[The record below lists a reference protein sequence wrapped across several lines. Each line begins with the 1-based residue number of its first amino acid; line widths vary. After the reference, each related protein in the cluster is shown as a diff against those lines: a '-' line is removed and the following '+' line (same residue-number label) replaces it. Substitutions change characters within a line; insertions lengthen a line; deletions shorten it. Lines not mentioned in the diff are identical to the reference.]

1 MTKSVLKTYEDWTN
15 AGFVTIPCANKKSVV
30 EKWSSPEFKTT
41 IEEWKNH
48 HHNKQIAI
56 RLEKHVDFDID
67 HPKVKY
73 FVKDHLKYCG
83 AVFGRKNNPTSHYL
97 FKASI
102 QPKKFILPNSLKQ
115 YCEKEAHG
123 ATLCE
128 IRSGIKEYT
137 VVPESQY
144 HLGKELI
151 EWEHYESIAEYPT
164 DLTQDVGRIA
174 LQAALCILYP
184 TTGSRDAYCTA
195 IAGVLLKHAS
205 WTTEQIDHFVHRIA
219 IESKDDEAQMRS
231 KKGTTH
237 DKSDRKFGMTK
248 LATIVGCDVKTIAYL
263 FQWIGIGYKTI
274 EGASAIG
281 DIIEYAK
288 NKYEVKIYGSR
299 NGEAINK
306 LVKMDGPTLR
316 DMKKFYDV
324 VIAQAGI
331 WVPRMKPV
339 DFETI
344 VKNKFE
350 ERIKSKDYIE
360 GDAEAEVFIKHF
372 LKYLEREQVATNPIR
387 LLEFDMPIYRPEQ
400 KYLDFKVSHFEDYLD
415 DKRYN
420 YGDRND
426 LRKKLAEYLDAKE
439 IRNKIKDENNI
450 YQSCMHF
457 RIPKFK
463 VDKTIIIYDNEEIK
477 ESEQKVITHNT
488 EETKEVKID
497 FESDAIKD

>member
-1 MTKSVLKTYEDWTN
+1 MTKDALKTYEDWTN
-15 AGFVTIPCANKKSVV
+15 AGFVTIPCVNKKSVV
-30 EKWSSPEFKTT
+30 SKWSSPEVKTT
-41 IEEWKNH
+41 IEEWKTH
-48 HHNKQIAI
+48 HHEKQIAI
-56 RLEKHVDFDID
+56 RLDKHVDFDID
-67 HPKVKY
+67 NPRVKY

-102 QPKKFILPNSLKQ
+102 KPKKFILPNSLER
-115 YCEKEAHG
+115 YYEKEVHG

-128 IRSGIKEYT
+128 IRSGITEYT

-151 EWEHYESIAEYPT
+151 EWENYEGITEYPT
-164 DLTQDVGRIA
+164 DLTQDIGRIA

-231 KKGTTH
+231 KKGKTH
-237 DKSDRKFGMTK
+237 DKSERKFGMTK

-263 FQWIGIGYKTI
+263 FQWIGIGYKTV

-281 DIIEYAK
+281 EIIEYAK

-299 NGEAINK
+299 NGEGVNA

-316 DMKKFYDV
+316 DMKKFYDE
-324 VIAQAGI
+324 VISQASI
-331 WVPRMKPV
+331 WIPKMKPV
-339 DFETI
+339 DFEAI

-350 ERIKSKDYIE
+350 ERIKAKNYIE
-360 GDAEAEVFIKHF
+360 GDAKAEVFKKHF
-372 LKYLEREQVATNPIR
+372 AKYLAARQVSTNPLQ
-387 LLEFDMPIYRPEQ
+387 LLSFDMPIYRHKKEH
-400 KYLDFKVSHFEDYLD
+400 LDFKLAHFEDYLD
-415 DKRYN
+415 EKRFN

-426 LRKKLAEYLDAKE
+426 LEKSVRDYLKAEK
-439 IRNKIKDENNI
+439 INNKIKNEEGDF
-450 YQSCMHF
+450 QSCVHF
-457 RIPKFK
+457 RIKK
-463 VDKTIIIYDNEEIK
+463 YDVESTSLVIDLKPEEI
-477 ESEQKVITHNT
+477 E
-488 EETKEVKID
+488 EVKQID
-497 FESDAIKD
+497 FEKDIRKD

>member
-30 EKWSSPEFKTT
+30 GKWSSPEFKTT

-102 QPKKFILPNSLKQ
+102 KPKKFILPNSLEK

-174 LQAALCILYP
+174 LQAALCIMYP
-184 TTGSRDAYCTA
+184 TKGSRDAYCTA

-205 WTTEQIDHFVHRIA
+205 WTTEQIDHFVYRIA
-219 IESKDDEAQMRS
+219 IESKDDEAQARS

-237 DKSDRKFGMTK
+237 GKSDRKFGMTK

-299 NGEAINK
+299 NGEGVNA

-316 DMKKFYDV
+316 DMKKFYDE
-324 VIAQAGI
+324 VISQASI
-331 WVPRMKPV
+331 WIPKMKPV
-339 DFETI
+339 DFEAI

-350 ERIKSKDYIE
+350 ERIKAKNYIE
-360 GDAEAEVFIKHF
+360 GDAKAEVFKKHF
-372 LKYLEREQVATNPIR
+372 AKYLAARQVSTNPLQ
-387 LLEFDMPIYRPEQ
+387 LLSFDMPIYRHKKEH
-400 KYLDFKVSHFEDYLD
+400 LDFKLAHFEDYLD
-415 DKRYN
+415 EKRFN

-426 LRKKLAEYLDAKE
+426 LEKSVRDYLKAEK
-439 IRNKIKDENNI
+439 INNKIKNEEGDF
-450 YQSCMHF
+450 QSCVHF
-457 RIPKFK
+457 RIKK
-463 VDKTIIIYDNEEIK
+463 YDVESTSLVIDLKPEEI
-477 ESEQKVITHNT
+477 E
-488 EETKEVKID
+488 EVKQID
-497 FESDAIKD
+497 FEKDIRKD